1 MPWKEQKL
9 PQRRNRIKGNL
20 ADFHRAWFS
29 ISGISVFRGMMKI
42 KNTPTCTRE
51 VSQRR
56 RETPPR
62 GKKPLFRD
70 FFLCYLSLAN
80 LQMLPEGS
88 SSVAVGKAFLFC
100 QSETQKQTKPKQKQN
115 KTEKNKQGSEGRG
128 RAFLQTHTLSLQM
141 QIRGPWK
148 DGLGQPCF
156 GCSSPWEL
164 QSPPLW
170 PSARKGTQ
178 PPESLVIS

>member
-1 MPWKEQKL
+1 MHTRSLSKKA
-9 PQRRNRIKGNL
+9 RN
-20 ADFHRAWFS
+20 AA
-29 ISGISVFRGMMKI
+29 
-42 KNTPTCTRE
+42 
-51 VSQRR
+51 
-56 RETPPR
+56 PR

-100 QSETQKQTKPKQKQN
+100 QSETQKQTKPKQKRN

-148 DGLGQPCF
+148 DGLGPPCF

-164 QSPPLW
+164 QSPPLR

>member
-1 MPWKEQKL
+1 MHTRSLSKKARNAA
-9 PQRRNRIKGNL
+9 PQ
-20 ADFHRAWFS
+20 
-29 ISGISVFRGMMKI
+29 
-42 KNTPTCTRE
+42 
-51 VSQRR
+51 
-56 RETPPR
+56 

-100 QSETQKQTKPKQKQN
+100 QSETQKQTKPKQKRN

-148 DGLGQPCF
+148 DGPGPAVLWVLITVGTAKPASVAFGQKGDTAAGVP
-156 GCSSPWEL
+156 GHLIRSRVRVRWGPPRGRSPGRGMGKETGRRL
-164 QSPPLW
+164 QEPGFSLWRLMPP
-170 PSARKGTQ
+170 
-178 PPESLVIS
+178 